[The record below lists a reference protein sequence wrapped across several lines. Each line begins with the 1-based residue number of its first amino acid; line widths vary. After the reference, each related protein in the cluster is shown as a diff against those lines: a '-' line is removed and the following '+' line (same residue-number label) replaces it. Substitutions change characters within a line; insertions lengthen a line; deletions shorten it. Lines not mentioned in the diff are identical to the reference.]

1 MQTRTWEIL
10 PDMLNKRGSHGC
22 SRVTMKN
29 TDYVIVFGGYES
41 TIGPMSTIH
50 FLNLATKKWETY
62 PDKIFLPQQ
71 ISNIHGSIVLRLDEQ
86 GCQMMIVAFYPNQ
99 RLFICEGNYQW
110 QVMDLTGKIAP
121 LRKMVTVGANELMPC
136 GISN

>member
-1 MQTRTWEIL
+1 
-10 PDMLNKRGSHGC
+10 MLNKRGSHGC
-22 SRVTMKN
+22 SRLTIKN

-41 TIGPMSTIH
+41 TIGMMSTIH

-62 PDKIFLPQQ
+62 PNKIFLPEQM
-71 ISNIHGSIVLRLDEQ
+71 SNIHGSIVLRLDEQ
-86 GCQMMIVAFYPNQ
+86 GCQMMIAAFYPNQ

-110 QVMDLTGKIAP
+110 HVMDLTGKVAP

-136 GISN
+136 GIYN